1 MSYNR
6 LMQTYKDLQDEPT
19 TYSGTTSSRSL
30 TRGETMENIL
40 NEIKAVLRFYGLP
53 EDSVEQFE
61 RILLSQVE
69 ENKEEVQDY
78 IDSL

>member
-1 MSYNR
+1 
-6 LMQTYKDLQDEPT
+6 MQTYKELQDEPT

>member
-1 MSYNR
+1 
-6 LMQTYKDLQDEPT
+6 MQTYKDLQDEPT

>member
-1 MSYNR
+1 MVSVN
-6 LMQTYKDLQDEPT
+6 KHK
-19 TYSGTTSSRSL
+19 
-30 TRGETMENIL
+30 GETMENIL

-78 IDSL
+78 LDSL